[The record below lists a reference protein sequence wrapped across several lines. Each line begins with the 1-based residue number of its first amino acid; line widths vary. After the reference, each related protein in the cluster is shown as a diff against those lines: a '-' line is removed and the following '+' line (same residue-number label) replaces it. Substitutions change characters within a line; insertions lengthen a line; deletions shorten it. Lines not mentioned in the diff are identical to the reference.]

1 MHEAS
6 IAQGIFHGA
15 LHALPPGKRIVRIKV
30 VAGAQMAIVYD
41 SLELY
46 FRELSRGTPAE
57 GAIIEL
63 NRLSPRLVCK
73 ICGFV
78 EEHQRGTPIS
88 TTCTKCGGGNR
99 LEAGREMYLE
109 SMEVEDEDGS
119 GEGNDADGDAPE
131 KSG

>member
-15 LHALPPGKRIVRIKV
+15 LHALPPGKHIVRIKV
-30 VAGAQMAIVYD
+30 IAGAQMAIVYD

-63 NRLSPRLVCK
+63 NRLLPRLICK
-73 ICGFV
+73 ACGIV
-78 EEHQRGTPIS
+78 EEHHRGTPIS

-99 LEAGREMYLE
+99 LEAGRELYLE
-109 SMEVEDEDGS
+109 SMEVTDEEGDEDGEE
-119 GEGNDADGDAPE
+119 GEGDGAE
-131 KSG
+131 KNG